1 MLRDTDFDV
10 TAIAFDTGW
19 KSLGTFG
26 RVFRTVTG
34 ESPTACR
41 AREQLEPQMLGRVPA
56 CYLGAAQRPNLT
68 KAVLEKRRPPCGDKL
83 VENGGGGIA

>member
-1 MLRDTDFDV
+1 MPRDTDFDV

-26 RVFRTVTG
+26 RFRTATG

-41 AREQLEPQMLGRVPA
+41 ARDQLEPQMLGRVPA

-68 KAVLEKRRPPCGDKL
+68 PARFANARPKGVANIPRR
-83 VENGGGGIA
+83 NTH